1 MDGRTVNLSDLLT
14 NQKVPQIVRDHLPLL
29 VGEMGIVW
37 VCGQRV
43 DERARLRD
51 STEKALVLHFV
62 RQRAG

>member
-1 MDGRTVNLSDLLT
+1 MGGQTVKLSDFLT
-14 NQKVPQIVRDHLPLL
+14 NQKVPHVVRGRLPLL
-29 VGEMGIVW
+29 VGEMDIVW

-43 DERARLRD
+43 DERARIRD